1 MGLIRQKV
9 EMNRS
14 INVAKLLAAILTIWS
29 GGLFFGTNNDAKSQE
44 LVNVIGFTGS
54 EPFFL
59 SNLPSQGLGIVPDL
73 FSLIFQDSPYKSEI
87 TEIPTTRFL
96 DTIAQ
101 NTEFGLWASDSS
113 PIWYSE
119 QEHARLGF
127 SKQKLFEMCH
137 LIVGR
142 KNGAVARNIPDMF
155 NKTLV
160 GIIGFRYGK
169 IESQLSKTPQAGKI
183 HGVRVKTREAAISM
197 IVSERA
203 DYFPSSSIRFYWTI
217 AQMNLSK
224 NIFSI
229 QTADAI
235 LPCIPIHAMYGAAA
249 SASFVAAIDRGIA
262 KLYANSTIPK
272 VLNNYR

>member
-101 NTEFGLWASDSS
+101 NTVFGLWAS
-113 PIWYSE
+113 YS
-119 QEHARLGF
+119 
-127 SKQKLFEMCH
+127 
-137 LIVGR
+137 
-142 KNGAVARNIPDMF
+142 
-155 NKTLV
+155 
-160 GIIGFRYGK
+160 
-169 IESQLSKTPQAGKI
+169 
-183 HGVRVKTREAAISM
+183 
-197 IVSERA
+197 
-203 DYFPSSSIRFYWTI
+203 
-217 AQMNLSK
+217 
-224 NIFSI
+224 
-229 QTADAI
+229 
-235 LPCIPIHAMYGAAA
+235 
-249 SASFVAAIDRGIA
+249 
-262 KLYANSTIPK
+262 
-272 VLNNYR
+272 